1 MQLSC
6 DYLWRN
12 AKVNLT
18 ACQLQFGIYLYYVFA
33 ADFNYPIY
41 FNMND
46 TVLNGYIEKI
56 FEQSRWPSDPANI
69 ENDVH
74 LERFDR
80 ETYQSRS
87 FYEVKYQ
94 NRIIPGDYS
103 ALLKLKNN
111 RQCFVIS
118 KSDLDVSQKKVR
130 IIPADLFLLLESR
143 M

>member
-12 AKVNLT
+12 VKVNLT
-18 ACQLQFGIYLYYVFA
+18 ACQLQFGIYLYCVFA
-33 ADFNYPIY
+33 ADINYPIY
-41 FNMND
+41 VNMND

-56 FEQSRWPSDPANI
+56 FEQSRWLSDPTNI

-130 IIPADLFLLLESR
+130 IIPADLFLLPESR